1 MKPAPFK
8 YLRAETPQ
16 HAVALLKEY
25 EGAAR
30 LLAGGQ
36 SLIPMMNLRL
46 SRPEVLV
53 DIGRLPLNGIAV
65 NSGSI
70 NIGTLACHRQVM
82 TSKEVAAACAIIPQ
96 AMRHIGHP
104 TIRNQGTAGGSLAN
118 ADPTAEI
125 CALAM
130 LLDAK
135 IDVLSVNGSRTIAAK
150 GFFAGAFT
158 TALVSDEMITA
169 IHLYPPPVRHGSS
182 FLEVSERKGDFAI
195 AAAGATA
202 VIKNGVVEEVRIVV
216 SGARSTPLRA
226 QAAERLLIGKP
237 ADSKLIEKA
246 ADAALEGEECYSDI
260 RASAGYRRD
269 VLRCL
274 VSRVLAEA
282 CKKAGG

>member
-16 HAVALLKEY
+16 HAVTLLKEY

-53 DIGRLPLNGIAV
+53 DIGRLPLSGISV
-65 NSGSI
+65 KPGSI
-70 NIGTLACHRQVM
+70 NIGALARHHQVI
-82 TSKEVAAACAIIPQ
+82 TSEEVAGACAIIPQ
-96 AMRHIGHP
+96 AMRHIAHP
-104 TIRNQGTAGGSLAN
+104 TIRNQGTAGGSLAH

-135 IDVLSVNGSRTIAAK
+135 IDVLSANGSRTIAAG
-150 GFFAGAFT
+150 GFFASAFT
-158 TALVSDEMITA
+158 TALGSDEMITA
-169 IHLYPPPVRHGSS
+169 IHLYPPSVRHGSS

-195 AAAGATA
+195 AAAGAMA
-202 VIKNGVVEEVRIVV
+202 VIKNGVIEEARIVV
-216 SGARSTPLRA
+216 TGAKSIPLRA
-226 QAAERLLIGKP
+226 PAAERLLIGKP
-237 ADSKLIEKA
+237 PDGKLIEKA

-260 RASAGYRRD
+260 RAAAAYRRD

-274 VSRVLAEA
+274 VSRALAEA
-282 CKKAGG
+282 CKEASG